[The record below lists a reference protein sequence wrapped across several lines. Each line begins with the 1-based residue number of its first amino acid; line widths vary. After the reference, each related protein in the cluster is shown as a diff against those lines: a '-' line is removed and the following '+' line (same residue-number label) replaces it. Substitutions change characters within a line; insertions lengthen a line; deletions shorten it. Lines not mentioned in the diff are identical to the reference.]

1 MPVPTSARRHYR
13 WSERLATRAVREA
26 RKERQKGAAAVA
38 SVVALHQVTAARQA
52 TPAVES
58 MLTEQAIEEAAD
70 AILQALAFVTLPEQV
85 EAMIDTASLD
95 YEFDRIVAGLVQ
107 DAGRAAEQV
116 AVTVRPRVAYVRYLN
131 PPSCSR
137 CAVLAGRVYRY
148 SEGFLRHPGCDC
160 IHVPT
165 TVANPAFIH
174 DPVGLAREGLV
185 TGLSKADRQA
195 LEDGADFARVVN
207 IRSRRAGLSTPDGVL
222 IRAGRPTPAGIYAAA
237 TSRDDAIERLI
248 AAGYIR

>member
-1 MPVPTSARRHYR
+1 
-13 WSERLATRAVREA
+13 
-26 RKERQKGAAAVA
+26 
-38 SVVALHQVTAARQA
+38 
-52 TPAVES
+52 
-58 MLTEQAIEEAAD
+58 MLSEQAIDAAAD
-70 AILQALAFVTLPEQV
+70 ALLNALAFVTLPDQVALRLEQV
-85 EAMIDTASLD
+85 NLD
-95 YEFDRIVAGLVQ
+95 HEFDRLVASLVQ

-116 AVTVRPRVAYVRYLN
+116 AVTVHPDIGYVRYLS

-165 TVANPAFIH
+165 TISNPAFLH
-174 DPVGLAREGLV
+174 DPVELAREGLV
-185 TGLSKADRQA
+185 RGLSKADKRA
-195 LEDGADFARVVN
+195 LDDGADFGRIVN
-207 IRSRRAGLSTPDGVL
+207 ARSRRAGLSGPDGAL

-237 TSRDDAIERLI
+237 TSREDAIERLI

>member
-26 RKERQKGAAAVA
+26 RKQRPKGAAAVA
-38 SVVALHQVTAARQA
+38 SAVALHQATAARQ
-52 TPAVES
+52 TPTAVDS
-58 MLTEQAIEEAAD
+58 MLSEQAIDAAAD
-70 AILQALAFVTLPEQV
+70 ALLNALAFVTLPDQVALRLEQV
-85 EAMIDTASLD
+85 NLD
-95 YEFDRIVAGLVQ
+95 HEFDRLVASLVQ

-116 AVTVRPRVAYVRYLN
+116 AVTVHPDIGYVRYLS

-165 TVANPAFIH
+165 TIANPAFLH
-174 DPVGLAREGLV
+174 DPVELAREGLV
-185 TGLSKADRQA
+185 RGLSKADRRA
-195 LEDGADFARVVN
+195 LDDGADFGRIVN
-207 IRSRRAGLSTPDGVL
+207 VRSRRAGLSGPDGAL
-222 IRAGRPTPAGIYAAA
+222 IRAGRPTPAGIYAVA
-237 TSRDDAIERLI
+237 TSREDAIERLI